1 MEFITSGK
9 APFLYGQII
18 DCPYLTEALFRYVP
32 RSEMGDIRDLTLKV
46 ALMDMLRESGG
57 VEWAWAR
64 MNVPQRD
71 IIDISSLGHWHYD
84 AIFVNCEAIE
94 YAVRNEGRL
103 PVGTE
108 GDYWSIMEGTTTII
122 GLPSNTEPYN
132 MGRTALILVPL
143 TYPLAWVLQYFN
155 MARLERDASMDE
167 VFCHTAGLVDIHSRI
182 RHLIFVISTKTET
195 SVSVGGRCFPIG
207 TVDHHL

>member
-57 VEWAWAR
+57 VEWARAR

-155 MARLERDASMDE
+155 MARLERDAAILSY
-167 VFCHTAGLVDIHSRI
+167 GRLGRHSFEDKTSDI
-182 RHLIFVISTKTET
+182 RHLDENRDKCLCRGKVLPDWY
-195 SVSVGGRCFPIG
+195 G
-207 TVDHHL
+207 